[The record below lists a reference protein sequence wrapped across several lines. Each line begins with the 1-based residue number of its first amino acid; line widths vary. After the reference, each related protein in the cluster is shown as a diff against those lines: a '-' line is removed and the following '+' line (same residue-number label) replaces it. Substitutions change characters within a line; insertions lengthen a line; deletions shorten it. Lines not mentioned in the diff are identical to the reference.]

1 MTAAG
6 AGDKVGRVS
15 AWTLAPGEVHVW
27 LTEAERL
34 LDATWWAGAL
44 ALMTEDERARH
55 DRFVFERSR
64 RQFAAARALV
74 RRVLAGYVGAPPEAL
89 RFVVSAH
96 GRPAL
101 TPDAGGLVFNLSHT
115 EGLAALAVAR
125 GVELGVDV
133 EDCQRRSRPEEIAD
147 HFFAAA
153 EVAGLMALPA
163 AARPARFF
171 DLWTLKEAYIKAR
184 GLGLALPLGGFAFDL
199 AGGRAAIAVSFEE
212 RIGDAPAGWRFT
224 LDDPTPRHRLALA
237 FRGPGGGE
245 PRVRARWVD
254 PVGAGLWQPRAPE
267 PQPPF

>member
-1 MTAAG
+1 M
-6 AGDKVGRVS
+6 S
-15 AWTLAPGEVHVW
+15 AWALAPGEVHVW
-27 LTEAERL
+27 LTEAERQS
-34 LDATWWAGAL
+34 DPSWWAGAL
-44 ALMTEDERARH
+44 ALMTADERARH

-101 TPDAGGLVFNLSHT
+101 TPEVGGLVFNLSHT

-125 GVELGVDV
+125 EAELGVDV
-133 EDCQRRSRPEEIAD
+133 EDCQRRSRPEDIAD

-199 AGGRAAIAVSFEE
+199 AGGREAIAVRFEAT
-212 RIGDAPAGWRFT
+212 IGDVETGWRFA
-224 LDDPTPRHRLALA
+224 LADPTPRHRLALA
-237 FRGPGGGE
+237 FRGPGGAA
-245 PRVRARWVD
+245 PRVRERWIV
-254 PVGAGLWQPRAPE
+254 PEGAGLWRSAE
-267 PQPPF
+267 GQPPF

>member
-1 MTAAG
+1 M
-6 AGDKVGRVS
+6 GDKVGPVS
-15 AWTLAPGEVHVW
+15 AWALAPGEVHVW
-27 LTEAERL
+27 LTEAERQS
-34 LDATWWAGAL
+34 DASWWAGAL
-44 ALMTEDERARH
+44 ALMTADERARH

-101 TPDAGGLVFNLSHT
+101 TPEVGGLIFNLSHT

-125 GVELGVDV
+125 GAELGVDV
-133 EDCQRRSRPEEIAD
+133 EDCQRRSRPEDIAD

-153 EVAGLMALPA
+153 EVAGMRALPA

-199 AGGRAAIAVSFEE
+199 AGGREAIAVRFEAT
-212 RIGDAPAGWRFT
+212 IGDVEAGWRFA
-224 LDDPTPRHRLALA
+224 LADPTPRHRLALA
-237 FRGPGGGE
+237 FRGPGGAA
-245 PRVRARWVD
+245 PRVRTRWVD
-254 PVGAGLWQPRAPE
+254 PEGAGLWRPRPPE
-267 PQPPF
+267 AQPPF